1 MSGFE
6 AIGLTLIVWPLVVN
20 ALDLYKS
27 APKKNGEKNGD
38 GVWTEL
44 LSDLRTEETIYREFV
59 DRLLAAHLTEDA
71 RLEYESDSSA
81 MWALASLHRRL
92 QRGLGPN
99 ADIVLHT
106 IPDMERL
113 LRELNAKVNDAL
125 KFSGSTVRKFWIV
138 IKN

>member
-6 AIGLTLIVWPLVVN
+6 AIGHALSVWPLVVN
-20 ALDLYKS
+20 AVALYKS
-27 APKKNGEKNGD
+27 VLKKNRENNGD

-71 RLEYESDSSA
+71 RLEYESNSSA

-106 IPDMERL
+106 VSDMERL

-125 KFSGSTVRKFWIV
+125 EVSGSTVRKFWTL